1 MFKKVITIILIG
13 LSITVFHIDEIN
25 TFKSHNSKV
34 LAIEE
39 TIDETMDS
47 FKSQT
52 TIRQIC

>member
-1 MFKKVITIILIG
+1 MFKKVIAIILIG

-39 TIDETMDS
+39 TMDS